1 MNFWPVFVNRSGKP
15 YRRGVPLQIGIV
27 GLPNVGKSTLF
38 NALIR
43 SRSAQ
48 AANYPFCTIEPNV
61 GVVEVPDE
69 RLTKLAEFVKPE
81 KVIPAAIEFVDIAG
95 LVAGASKG
103 EGLGNKFLSH
113 IREVHAICEVVRLF
127 PEGDIIHV
135 AGSIDGKR
143 DIAMVET
150 ELVLAD
156 LESLERRWNKVVGG
170 AKSGIKEALRR
181 GSGQAPVEAKVLE
194 KIREALNAGKLAS
207 TVSFSDEQEVLVRS
221 FQLLTRKP
229 LLYAVNVSEEQLGKI
244 SLEQA
249 KQGLGLGMGSG
260 MIVVSAKIEEELL
273 DLDPAEAKEYLSG
286 LGVKSSG
293 LDQLVQAAYS
303 LLGLHTF
310 FTAGPKEV
318 RAWTMKKGGTAPEAA
333 GVIHT
338 DFQKGFICAETIAY
352 GDYIAAGSE
361 HAAKEK
367 GKMRTEGKGYSVRD
381 GDIFHFRFNV

>member
-1 MNFWPVFVNRSGKP
+1 
-15 YRRGVPLQIGIV
+15 
-27 GLPNVGKSTLF
+27 
-38 NALIR
+38 
-43 SRSAQ
+43 
-48 AANYPFCTIEPNV
+48 
-61 GVVEVPDE
+61 
-69 RLTKLAEFVKPE
+69 
-81 KVIPAAIEFVDIAG
+81 
-95 LVAGASKG
+95 
-103 EGLGNKFLSH
+103 
-113 IREVHAICEVVRLF
+113 
-127 PEGDIIHV
+127 
-135 AGSIDGKR
+135 
-143 DIAMVET
+143 
-150 ELVLAD
+150 
-156 LESLERRWNKVVGG
+156 
-170 AKSGIKEALRR
+170 KSGIKEALRR